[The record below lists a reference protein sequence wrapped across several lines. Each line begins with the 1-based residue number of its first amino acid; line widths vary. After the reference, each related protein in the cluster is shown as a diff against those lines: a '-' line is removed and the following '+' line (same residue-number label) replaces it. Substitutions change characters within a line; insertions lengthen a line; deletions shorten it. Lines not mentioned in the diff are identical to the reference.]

1 MNIDWNLC
9 FICQQQGKDK
19 LRSTP
24 QGIKSLATNLFGF
37 WQFGV
42 LDAACSNVLS
52 TVQNDAE
59 FESYLTEK
67 EAKYHKVCANR
78 YDNQKL
84 QRVKDNQNTISTAEC
99 NSSGPRSC
107 RKKNKSFLSCAIC
120 NEEDISENLHA
131 AGSYHA
137 KRKVVNAEHNTKFT
151 EKWKEMALN
160 SDNSRLLALLSTG
173 DLTANEIFYHASCY
187 KTMQYESEKFKHNR
201 NLTDQNIEWIKAEAV
216 DRVVSYIIE
225 HEENNPGSVYIVK
238 DINQKYIDYLS
249 ELGISEQPNTTRFTE
264 KILHALPNLCTKIIN
279 KKSVVLFSDTVS
291 SLVKDYIES
300 PDEFFIALRKI
311 VLPIRKEIF
320 KQKNNFTDDLNLNK
334 QNESIPKR
342 LLFLTNALIDG
353 FNRDVV
359 NVSQESLT
367 AAQIIVSN
375 ATQRTKAKGD
385 HTLVRRHKKC
395 QETLLLV
402 YNTLKIYSTCRS
414 RNIIDHFF
422 SIGICISYDRI
433 LELTQNV
440 YENLRESYQQY
451 NCFFPNVL
459 KRVYLQL

>member
-1 MNIDWNLC
+1 MIIKNCKELKITKIL
-9 FICQQQGKDK
+9 FQQ
-19 LRSTP
+19 L
-24 QGIKSLATNLFGF
+24 
-37 WQFGV
+37 
-42 LDAACSNVLS
+42 NVILL
-52 TVQNDAE
+52 N
-59 FESYLTEK
+59 
-67 EAKYHKVCANR
+67 
-78 YDNQKL
+78 
-84 QRVKDNQNTISTAEC
+84 
-99 NSSGPRSC
+99 
-107 RKKNKSFLSCAIC
+107 C

-137 KRKVVNAEHNTKFT
+137 KGKVVNAAHNTKFT
-151 EKWKEMALN
+151 EKWKEEALN

-173 DLTANEIFYHASCY
+173 DLTANEILYHASCY
-187 KTMQYESEKFKHNR
+187 KTMQYESEKFKRNR
-201 NLTDQNIEWIKAEAV
+201 NSTDQNAEWTKAEAV
-216 DRVVSYIIE
+216 DRVVSHIIE
-225 HEENNPGSVYIVK
+225 HEENNPGSVYVVK
-238 DINQKYIDYLS
+238 DINQKYIGYLS

-291 SLVKDYIES
+291 SLVKDYTES

-311 VLPIRKEIF
+311 VLPIQKEIF
-320 KQKNNFTDDLNLNK
+320 KQKNSFTDDLNLNK

-342 LLFLTNALIDG
+342 LVFLTNTLIDG

-375 ATQRTKAKGD
+375 ATKQTKAKGD
-385 HTLVRRHKKC
+385 HTLVCRHKKC
-395 QETLLLV
+395 QETPLLV
-402 YNTLKIYSTCRS
+402 YNTKIYSTCRS

-433 LELTQNV
+433 LELIQNI

-459 KRVYLQL
+459 KKGSIYSYDES

>member
-187 KTMQYESEKFKHNR
+187 KTMQYESEKFKRNR
-201 NLTDQNIEWIKAEAV
+201 NSTDQNTEWIKAEVV
-216 DRVVSYIIE
+216 DRVLSYIIE
-225 HEENNPGSVYIVK
+225 HE
-238 DINQKYIDYLS
+238 
-249 ELGISEQPNTTRFTE
+249 
-264 KILHALPNLCTKIIN
+264 
-279 KKSVVLFSDTVS
+279 
-291 SLVKDYIES
+291 
-300 PDEFFIALRKI
+300 
-311 VLPIRKEIF
+311 
-320 KQKNNFTDDLNLNK
+320 
-334 QNESIPKR
+334 
-342 LLFLTNALIDG
+342 
-353 FNRDVV
+353 
-359 NVSQESLT
+359 
-367 AAQIIVSN
+367 
-375 ATQRTKAKGD
+375 
-385 HTLVRRHKKC
+385 
-395 QETLLLV
+395 
-402 YNTLKIYSTCRS
+402 
-414 RNIIDHFF
+414 
-422 SIGICISYDRI
+422 
-433 LELTQNV
+433 
-440 YENLRESYQQY
+440 
-451 NCFFPNVL
+451 
-459 KRVYLQL
+459 